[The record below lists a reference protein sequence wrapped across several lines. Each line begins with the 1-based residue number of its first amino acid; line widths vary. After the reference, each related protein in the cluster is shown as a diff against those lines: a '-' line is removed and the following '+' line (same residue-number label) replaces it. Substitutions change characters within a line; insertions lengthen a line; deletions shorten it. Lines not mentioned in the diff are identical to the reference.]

1 MECSLV
7 PGSIKVMGSH
17 HNNKGRNKGQ
27 ELAAPPAPE
36 VLTDPNRT
44 RSDCRLAARAIK
56 ERWAVS
62 ATAKTAIVERLTE
75 IVEKRSVTV
84 TNREGNVEECEDTA
98 DMHAIAASRVL
109 VSIVGQNQADEHL
122 QLKAELA
129 EDSSKSSGD
138 TYNFDIGVVGSM
150 MHGGEPVSIGQA
162 RVQAIETVAKLMD
175 RTTTPD
181 RVTPAQAAYPQP
193 DSLERHRSGLEDI

>member
-1 MECSLV
+1 MQCSLI

-27 ELAAPPAPE
+27 ELAAPEAPE

-62 ATAKTAIVERLTE
+62 PTAKTAIVERLTE

-84 TNREGNVEECEDTA
+84 TSREGNVEECEDTA

-109 VSIVGQNQADEHL
+109 VAIVGQNQADEHL
-122 QLKAELA
+122 QLKAEMA
-129 EDSSKSSGD
+129 EDSAKSSGD
-138 TYNFDIGVVGSM
+138 TYNIGVVGSM
-150 MHGGEPVSIGQA
+150 MHGGEPVSIDQA
-162 RVQAIETVAKLMD
+162 RAQAIEAVAKLMD

-181 RVTPAQAAYPQP
+181 RVPPAQAASPQT
-193 DSLERHRSGLEDI
+193 DSLERHGAGLEDI

>member
-1 MECSLV
+1 MQCSLV
-7 PGSIKVMGSH
+7 PGSIKVMGAH

-27 ELAAPPAPE
+27 ELAAPEAPE

-62 ATAKTAIVERLTE
+62 PTAKTAIVERLTE

-84 TNREGNVEECEDTA
+84 TNREGNVDECEDTA

-122 QLKAELA
+122 QLKAEMA
-129 EDSSKSSGD
+129 EASPPKTGD
-138 TYNFDIGVVGSM
+138 TYI
-150 MHGGEPVSIGQA
+150 IGQQVNDA
-162 RVQAIETVAKLMD
+162 RKFLASEPEYVEFL
-175 RTTTPD
+175 RE
-181 RVTPAQAAYPQP
+181 RAA
-193 DSLERHRSGLEDI
+193 REDGYASAAG